1 MSQHNIS
8 ADRIRLEWSGEQNLV
23 NDCGNG
29 KPCPETEHQ
38 LNRRSEL
45 VLEAFP
51 DPSKSYEIPEELKGL
66 DYCDPEQLM
75 DAIQRE
81 LSAIPAIY
89 FDFDKSTLRS
99 ADKLELER
107 TALMLNSMPN
117 LMLFI
122 GGHTDQRGENDY
134 NEKLSERRSAVV
146 MEYLKKRGIEANR
159 LEYEWFGETR
169 PVHDCNVV
177 TCSDAMHQLN
187 RRTELKLG
195 KITFG
200 YTGRK
205 KKVDTMEE

>member
-1 MSQHNIS
+1 
-8 ADRIRLEWSGEQNLV
+8 V

-29 KPCPETEHQ
+29 KPCPEPEHQ

-51 DPSKSYEIPEELKGL
+51 DPSKSYEIPEELKSL

-89 FDFDKSTLRS
+89 FDFDKSMLRS

-159 LEYEWFGETR
+159 LEHEWFGETR